1 MDRTNPCPLTPALI
15 VVTEEEARVEVE
27 TEPTTVREPRMVP
40 GVVAVMDPAASGRA
54 MAVMVAGEVM
64 LVLRRGC

>member
-1 MDRTNPCPLTPALI
+1 MDI
-15 VVTEEEARVEVE
+15 EK
-27 TEPTTVREPRMVP
+27 EPTTVREPRMVA
-40 GVVAVMDPAASGRA
+40 GVVAVMDPVASGRA